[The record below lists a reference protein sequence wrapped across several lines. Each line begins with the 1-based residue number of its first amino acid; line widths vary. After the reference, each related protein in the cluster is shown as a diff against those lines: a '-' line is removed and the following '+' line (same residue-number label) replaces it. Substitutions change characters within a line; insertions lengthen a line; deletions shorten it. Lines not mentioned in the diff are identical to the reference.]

1 MVVRKAIF
9 GGSFDPFHKGHAALL
24 KAALKTGK
32 YEQIYLLPV
41 GRPPL
46 KGRKPLPQ
54 TFRKDIIKRSVSRM
68 RSVIL
73 SEYELARPDQPS
85 YTFDTLMHFREAEPD
100 TEWTLI
106 YGSDVLFE
114 IESWYRADELLRTA
128 NFDFVLRDGIAAAA
142 ATQKAEEL
150 RQAYGATIDFFSMPP
165 QPFSSSAIRDEL
177 RAGKGVDKDMGIERK
192 ARRLIKQYD
201 LYHFD
206 EAYQAISHET
216 FCKVSEY
223 ERLLSEKHMS
233 YARLRHSLSVMLY
246 GLELCRRHSID
257 PNRFAIAA
265 ILHDLAKEWSTKKQ
279 KKWARRWGKVPKGKN
294 YLLHGYAAAAYMRQ
308 KLGIQ
313 DKSILNAVALHT
325 AADKRMDTLGKVLFL
340 ADKLEPSRN
349 YPDLKMLQK
358 AAMESFEGGYIET
371 IISLARHLRRMGF
384 VKDAEEQEK
393 LAKKIVKNHKVN
405 VAYAKL
411 EESKQ

>member
-1 MVVRKAIF
+1 MTIRKAIF
-9 GGSFDPFHKGHAALL
+9 GGSFDPFHKGHLAILQ
-24 KAALKTGK
+24 AALKTQK

-54 TFRKDIIKRSVSRM
+54 TFRLDIIRRSVSHLP
-68 RSVIL
+68 SVII
-73 SEYELARPDQPS
+73 SEYELERPHEPS
-85 YTFDTLMHFREAEPD
+85 YTFDTLMHFREVEPETD
-100 TEWTLI
+100 WTLI

-114 IESWYRADELLRTA
+114 IESWHRADKLLKNAR
-128 NFDFVLRDGIAAAA
+128 FDFVLRDGIAATAA
-142 ATQKAEEL
+142 MEKAEEL
-150 RQAYGATIDFFSMPP
+150 RQNYGAEIDFFSMAP
-165 QPFSSSAIRDEL
+165 QPFSSTAIREEL
-177 RAGKGVDKDMGIERK
+177 SAGKGVNKDMGLERR

-206 EAYQAISHET
+206 DAYQAMSHET

-223 ERLLSEKHMS
+223 ERLLTKHMS

-279 KKWARRWGKVPKGKN
+279 KKWARRWEKLPKSKS
-294 YLLHGYAAAAYMRQ
+294 YLMHGYAAAAYMQQ
-308 KLGIQ
+308 KLGIE
-313 DKSILNAVALHT
+313 DRSILNAVALHT
-325 AADKRMDTLGKVLFL
+325 AADRRMDTLGKVLFL

-384 VKDAEEQEK
+384 VKDAEEQEE
-393 LAKKIVKNHKVN
+393 LARKIVKNHKVN